1 MHTRKKILVFSD
13 WFLPGYK
20 AGGPIRSLA
29 NLVQALDFDF
39 WIVTRITDHHSTE
52 PYVGIMPGVWTPM
65 SSHVHVCYM
74 HESDMNGSFVEKL
87 FDEKTFDYIYFNSL
101 FSPLFTLMPLRIA
114 RKMGMA
120 SRCVLA
126 PRGMLKEGALSI
138 KSRKKKLFLFAARA
152 LGWFNHI
159 RWHATNEQE
168 AAEIRLHLGRRC
180 DIYIA
185 PNLATTIQH
194 SGTITHKEPGAL
206 RLISVARISS
216 EKGIREALLFLKSAR
231 LGKGLACIFYGTQQ
245 DPAYLEECVA
255 LAAQIEG
262 ATISFP
268 GELRPELMAD
278 AFRDIHFF
286 YLATWGENFG
296 HAIAEALQ
304 HGKPVIISNRTPWRD
319 LTRYHAGWDL
329 NLHESSFSEI
339 LGYCFAMN
347 QEEYAQW
354 SQGAAAY
361 GSRQAND
368 PRHVQ
373 AYYSVFE

>member
-1 MHTRKKILVFSD
+1 MRTRKKILVFSD

-39 WIVTRITDHHSTE
+39 WIVTRNTDHHSDE
-52 PYVGIMPGVWTPM
+52 PYAGITTKGWTPF
-65 SSHVHVCYM
+65 SSHVQVWYVR
-74 HESDMNGSFVEKL
+74 ESDMKADFVKKILE
-87 FDEKTFDYIYFNSL
+87 EKTFDYLYFNSL
-101 FSPLFTLMPLRIA
+101 FSPLFTLMPLRVA

-138 KSRKKKLFLFAARA
+138 KSRKKKVFLFAARM
-152 LGWFNHI
+152 LGWFTHI

-168 AAEIRLHLGRRC
+168 AAEIRQHLGSRC
-180 DIYIA
+180 RISIA

-194 SGTITHKEPGAL
+194 SGNIAHKEPGAL
-206 RLISVARISS
+206 RLVSVARISS
-216 EKGIREALLFLKSAR
+216 EKGIREALQFLKAAG
-231 LGKGLACIFYGTQQ
+231 LGKGLECTFYGTQQ
-245 DPAYLEECVA
+245 DPAYLDECAA

-262 ATISFP
+262 AAISFP
-268 GELRPELMAD
+268 GEIQPELMAE
-278 AFRDIHFF
+278 AFRDVHFF

-304 HGKPVIISNRTPWRD
+304 HGKPVIISNRTPWRN
-319 LTRYHAGWDL
+319 LTQHHAGWDL
-329 NLHESSFSEI
+329 DLHESAFSEI
-339 LGYCFAMN
+339 LRYCFAMDR
-347 QEEYAQW
+347 EEYAQW
-354 SQGAAAY
+354 SKGAAAY
-361 GSRQAND
+361 GSQHAND